1 MNNITTY
8 NDLMQEKQRL
18 SLLLEER
25 KILVKT
31 EFEEIKLKLKPLTNI
46 VEVVEKMSSKD
57 TSNPLLNAGISM
69 GVNFLLK
76 NVLLRNAGWITRLIL
91 PVLAKNYL
99 SHEVEE
105 KNNIF
110 SKIGKFVKRTFSKQH
125 QPA

>member
-8 NDLMQEKQRL
+8 NDLVQEKQRL

-31 EFEEIKLKLKPLTNI
+31 EFEEIKLKLKPLTHI

-57 TSNPLLNAGISM
+57 TSNPFINAGISM

-76 NVLLRNAGWITRLIL
+76 NVLLRNAGWITRLVL

-99 SHEVEE
+99 THEVEE

>member
-8 NDLMQEKQRL
+8 NDLLQEKQRL

-31 EFEEIKLKLKPLTNI
+31 EFEEIKLKLKPLSNI

-110 SKIGKFVKRTFSKQH
+110 LKIGKFFKRTFSKQH

>member
-8 NDLMQEKQRL
+8 NDLLQEKQRL
-18 SLLLEER
+18 TLLLAER

-31 EFEEIKLKLKPLTNI
+31 EFEEIKLKLKPITNI
-46 VEVVEKMSSKD
+46 IDVVEKVTSKD
-57 TSNPLLNAGISM
+57 TSNPLLNSAIGM

-76 NVLLRNAGWITRLIL
+76 NVLLRNAGWITKLVL

-105 KNNIF
+105 TKNVF
-110 SKIGKFVKRTFSKQH
+110 SKIGNFVKKKFKQH
-125 QPA
+125 QQA

>member
-8 NDLMQEKQRL
+8 NELIQEKQRL
-18 SLLLEER
+18 SLVLEER

-31 EFEEIKLKLKPLTNI
+31 EFEEIKIKLKPLSNIAEI
-46 VEVVEKMSSKD
+46 VEKISTKD
-57 TSNPLLNAGISM
+57 TSNPLINAGISM

-76 NVLLRNAGWITRLIL
+76 NVLLRNAGWVAKLIL
-91 PVLAKNYL
+91 PVLTKNYL

-110 SKIGKFVKRTFSKQH
+110 SKIGKFLKRTFKQH

>member
-8 NDLMQEKQRL
+8 NDLVQEKQRL

-46 VEVVEKMSSKD
+46 VEVVEKMSTKD
-57 TSNPLLNAGISM
+57 TSNPLVNAGIGM

-105 KNNIF
+105 KNNVF
-110 SKIGKFVKRTFSKQH
+110 SKIGKFFKRTFLKPH

>member
-8 NDLMQEKQRL
+8 NDLVQEKQRL

-76 NVLLRNAGWITRLIL
+76 NVLLRNAGWITKLIL

>member
-8 NDLMQEKQRL
+8 NDLVQERQRL

-31 EFEEIKLKLKPLTNI
+31 EFEEIKIKLKPLTNI

-57 TSNPLLNAGISM
+57 TSNPLVNAGISM

-105 KNNIF
+105 KNNVF
-110 SKIGKFVKRTFSKQH
+110 SKIGKFFKRTFLKPH

>member
-8 NDLMQEKQRL
+8 NDLVQERQRL

-31 EFEEIKLKLKPLTNI
+31 EFEEIKIKLKPLTNI

-57 TSNPLLNAGISM
+57 TSNPLVNAGISM

-76 NVLLRNAGWITRLIL
+76 NVLLRNAGWITRLVL

-110 SKIGKFVKRTFSKQH
+110 SKIGKFFKRTFLKPH